1 MILRLSSALLF
12 SCLLAVSNG
21 RVLKD
26 AQVKPVP
33 VSNAFDPECNMDVP
47 EIINRWGY
55 PAEEIYVVTDD
66 NYILTMHRIPY
77 GKDGPSPNRPA
88 IFLQHGLEDSSF
100 SWVANLPHQSA
111 GFIFADA
118 GFDVYLGNMRG
129 NLYSQDHTRFDP
141 KSHEFWDFSF
151 DEMVKYDLDAQINE
165 ALKRS
170 NQSSLYYVGHS
181 QGTLTM
187 FSKLSRDPA
196 FHKKIKK
203 FFALAPV
210 GTVKH
215 IKGMLQVLADFL
227 FDEVKFFYWLFGDSE
242 FIPTNKLFNLIAEYV
257 CESKQ
262 GTAFCDNLLTLIMG
276 TDSNQINATRNDV
289 YFTHIPAGTSTK
301 NVIHW
306 VQMVRS
312 GILREYDYGWSNEKY
327 YGRNEPPVYDV
338 SKDQCEI
345 YLFWCPDDWLA
356 DEADIEGYLIPALKK
371 QYVVKNTKLEDF
383 NHIDFLWGMRA
394 ADEVYKP
401 ILEAITE
408 DLKKQTKLLN

>member
-1 MILRLSSALLF
+1 MSSVLLF
-12 SCLLAVSNG
+12 SCLLVVSNA
-21 RVLKD
+21 RVLNN
-26 AQVKPVP
+26 AQLKPVP

-55 PAEEIYVVTDD
+55 PAEEISVVTED

-77 GKDGPSPNRPA
+77 GRDGPSPNRPV
-88 IFLQHGLEDSSF
+88 IFFATRIGRQQFL
-100 SWVANLPHQSA
+100 V

-129 NLYSQDHTRFDP
+129 NLYSRDHTRLDP

-151 DEMVKYDLDAQINE
+151 DEMVKYDLDAQVNE

-187 FSKLSRDPA
+187 FSKLSRDPI
-196 FHKKIKK
+196 FHRKVE
-203 FFALAPV
+203 FRR
-210 GTVKH
+210 TVKH
-215 IKGMLQVLADFL
+215 IKGMLQVLAEFL
-227 FDEVKFFYWLFGDSE
+227 FDEVKFFYWLFGDGE

-276 TDSNQINATRNDV
+276 VDSNQINATRNDV

-301 NVIHW
+301 N

-338 SKDQCEI
+338 SQDQCEI

-401 ILEAITE
+401 ILDAITD
-408 DLKKQTKLLN
+408 DLKKQTNPLD